1 MFFGIRVLPELY
13 LTTTM
18 LTAAY
23 LILFLPVCIRGR
35 CAVRVRCD
43 RTRAGGLGA
52 HARRR
57 LPGDHRPGVAAHG
70 DAGAGGRGGAGVCR
84 WPRNCQPPSCWRPSA
99 PAPWPPTCGSLNN
112 DLRYGQAAG
121 TRLAL
126 IVVTSIPTVPLSTR
140 FLPRGMMSA
149 LRLTGVTVGYG
160 GATVVRD
167 VSFEVPPLS
176 ITAVIGPS
184 GCGKTTLLRAIAG
197 LEPVRSGTIEI
208 TAAGERKVLAGLG
221 VHVPAQRRRGLVPQ
235 DGVVRAP
242 EVAENIGFG
251 LRHNVFR
258 KVGDTARAAG
268 LLELTGLT
276 ELADRKPALLSGG
289 QRQRVVFGPGAGAR
303 PTIICLDEPFSA
315 LDAHLRTTLRSQVRQ
330 MILADGAAALLVTH
344 DPEERWPSP
353 TRSSSSSTV
362 RCGRWAPARGIRRA
376 RGYGGGATVRHP
388 SACYPPPPK
397 VMWRAAYSA
406 WCRCAAPRPATVYC

>member
-1 MFFGIRVLPELY
+1 
-13 LTTTM
+13 
-18 LTAAY
+18 
-23 LILFLPVCIRGR
+23 
-35 CAVRVRCD
+35 
-43 RTRAGGLGA
+43 
-52 HARRR
+52 
-57 LPGDHRPGVAAHG
+57 
-70 DAGAGGRGGAGVCR
+70 
-84 WPRNCQPPSCWRPSA
+84 
-99 PAPWPPTCGSLNN
+99 
-112 DLRYGQAAG
+112 
-121 TRLAL
+121 
-126 IVVTSIPTVPLSTR
+126 
-140 FLPRGMMSA
+140 MSA

-208 TAAGERKVLAGLG
+208 TVAGERKVLAGPG
-221 VHVPAQRRRGLVPQ
+221 VHVPAQRRRVGLVPQ
-235 DGVVRAP
+235 DGALYAHLR
-242 EVAENIGFG
+242 VAENIGFG

-258 KVGDTARAAG
+258 KVGDTARVAG

-289 QRQRVVFGPGAGAR
+289 QRQRAALARALAPR

-344 DPEERWPSP
+344 DPEEAMAVADQIVVLIDGEVRQVGTPREVYAEP
-353 TRSSSSSTV
+353 ADMAVAQLFGTV
-362 RCGRWAPARGIRRA
+362 SVLSASAEGDVARCVLGVVPVRGTASGDGVLLIRPADLTCEPVRDDRPAP
-376 RGYGGGATVRHP
+376 ATVRGIEFAGDHLL
-388 SACYPPPPK
+388 
-397 VMWRAAYSA
+397 VT
-406 WCRCAAPRPATVYC
+406 ATVGDDMVVVAKVNPDSGIGVGDGVDLRVRDTVRFVPDAAAVNPLRDVGSGRRFSDTRERR